1 MTGIALRRAVGSYD
15 PDDVTFLLT
24 ELPDLGLELPTD
36 VRERMMQGGGHYAET
51 LPIEYRPT
59 AEYEALFERLVATHA
74 ARVALLTTTLARR
87 VAEEHHAAPVLV
99 SLARAGTPVG
109 VLLRRA
115 LRRLG
120 VDAPHYSVSI
130 VRDRGIDAR
139 ALRDILGRHAPE
151 QLVFVDGW
159 TGKGAIKRELDRALA
174 EFAAATGVAVAPA
187 LAVLADTGHVCELFA
202 SREDELIPSACLNST
217 VSGLISRTVVRP
229 DLLGPDAYHGVRVY
243 REFADRD
250 RSEAYVDAV
259 AGHFDAVGP
268 EVAALLATA
277 RSAGP
282 PDGRGWRAV
291 EAVQAAFG
299 IGDVN
304 RVKPGIGET
313 TRVLLRRAPNRV
325 LFDPGREADLRH
337 VLLLARD
344 RDVPVEPYQDGV
356 YACHGLIDDRSGP
369 R

>member
-1 MTGIALRRAVGSYD
+1 VSGAALRRAIGSYE

-59 AEYEALFERLVATHA
+59 PEYEALFETLVESHA
-74 ARVALLTTTLARR
+74 ARVALLTSTLARR
-87 VAEEHHAAPVLV
+87 VAEEHHDAPVLV

-115 LRRLG
+115 LRRLA
-120 VDAPHYSVSI
+120 VDASHYSVSI
-130 VRDRGIDAR
+130 VRDRGIDPV
-139 ALRDILGRHAPE
+139 ALRELLARHPAE

-174 EFAAATGVAVAPA
+174 AFEADTGERVAPTP
-187 LAVLADTGHVCELFA
+187 AVLADTGHVCELFA
-202 SREDELIPSACLNST
+202 SRDDELIPSACLNST

-250 RSEAYVDAV
+250 RSRAYVDAV
-259 AGHFDAVGP
+259 AAHFDAVEP
-268 EVAALLATA
+268 EIEPLLAAA
-277 RSAGP
+277 RRAGP
-282 PDGRGWRAV
+282 ADGRGLRAV
-291 EAVQAAFG
+291 EAVQAARG
-299 IGDVN
+299 IADVN

-313 TRVLLRRAPNRV
+313 TRVLLRRAPSRV
-325 LFDPGREADLRH
+325 LFDPVREADLGH
-337 VLLLARD
+337 VLMLARD
-344 RDVPVEPYQDGV
+344 RDVPVEPYADGV
-356 YACHGLIDDRSGP
+356 YACHGLVDDRSGA